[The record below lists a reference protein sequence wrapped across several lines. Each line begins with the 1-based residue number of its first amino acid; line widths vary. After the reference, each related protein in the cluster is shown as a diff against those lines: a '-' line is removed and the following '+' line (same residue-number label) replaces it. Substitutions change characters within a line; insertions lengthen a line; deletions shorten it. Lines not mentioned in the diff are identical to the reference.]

1 MDDEGQMMHI
11 LQVENLKVRY
21 SAHEAVKGVS
31 FSLRR
36 GEILGIVGESGSG
49 KSSIAKVLMNLHHD
63 YSGDIRI
70 NSSLKPQM
78 IFQDAAGSLNP
89 RMKVGACIRE
99 VLRLYGSK
107 NVEGDLKTLLKKVG
121 LAEIVSE
128 QYPREISGGQSQRVS
143 IARALAAN
151 TDLLIADEPVS
162 ALDVSVQARILNLL
176 RDLNKDTGLSII
188 LIAHDLAVVKNICD
202 DVVVMHEGLVAESG
216 KSAEV
221 LSDPKSEYTKTLLR
235 AVPGQR
241 LFQQK

>member
-1 MDDEGQMMHI
+1 
-11 LQVENLKVRY
+11 
-21 SAHEAVKGVS
+21 
-31 FSLRR
+31 
-36 GEILGIVGESGSG
+36 
-49 KSSIAKVLMNLHHD
+49 
-63 YSGDIRI
+63 
-70 NSSLKPQM
+70 M